1 MTRAKVSAFDSMAP
15 EYDSWFEDK
24 GKLVFN
30 TEIEALRQVLPSLPK
45 PWLEIGVGSG
55 RFAQNLGIQNGL
67 DPSAE
72 LLEFAKNRGINAS
85 LGIGEAL
92 PFRSD
97 IFGAVLLIATLCFVD
112 SPLEVLM
119 EANRVLSKGGNV
131 VLGLVL
137 GESPWGKLY
146 ELKKGKGHHFYKHA
160 TFYSYAG
167 VETLLTQAGL
177 STEKVISTLFQK
189 PDEMEHMEFPQEGF
203 YPDAGFTVI
212 VARKDQTEE
221 TLPARRGKENV
232 SRGFNCR

>member
-1 MTRAKVSAFDSMAP
+1 MTSTKVSAFDSMAS
-15 EYDSWFEDK
+15 EYDSWFQDE
-24 GKLVFN
+24 GKLVFA
-30 TEIEALRQVLPSLPK
+30 IETQAFEETLPLLPV

-72 LLEFAKNRGINAS
+72 LLEFARNRGINAS

-97 IFGAVLLIATLCFVD
+97 IFGAVLLIATLCFVY
-112 SPLEVLM
+112 SPLEVLI

-137 GESPWGKLY
+137 RESPWGNLY
-146 ELKKGKGHHFYKHA
+146 ELKKRERHHFYRHA
-160 TFYSYAG
+160 TFYSF
-167 VETLLTQAGL
+167 VEIEALLIQAGL

-189 PDEMEHMEFPQEGF
+189 PNEVEHVEAPQEGF
-203 YPDAGFTVI
+203 SSDAGFTVV
-212 VARKDQTEE
+212 VARKNQ
-221 TLPARRGKENV
+221 AREQERKG
-232 SRGFNCR
+232 RR